1 MSSARAHGQ
10 RLIRWLK
17 ASCVIAVAAT
27 AISAYPEGSPSGNT
41 AAPGE
46 NSCAR
51 CHDGTMNDGSGSV
64 VISGVPDVYQPD
76 QEYTLTVKVSHGMFH
91 LWGFQVTALDSSNR
105 GVGTFRVIDSTTTRK
120 LNGSGALAGR
130 TYVDQTQSG
139 MHSGQSHDASWQVAW
154 KAPAADAGRIT
165 FYAAALAANDNGG
178 SSGDS
183 TYTTSVKTGVTT
195 PMVIAPTYKNGKI
208 VLQDNGS
215 NIEDGAVLQVTG
227 GGTTS
232 PQTFTL
238 VRNAKGTKW
247 LVKKSARSSPD
258 GMSAA
263 LAWPAGTTATF
274 IVTNRNGSVS
284 AAVSAG
290 R

>member
-17 ASCVIAVAAT
+17 ASCLIAVAAT

-76 QEYTLTVKVSHGMFH
+76 QEYTLTVRVSHGSFH
-91 LWGFQVTALDSSNR
+91 LWGFQLTALDSSNR
-105 GVGTFRVIDSTTTRK
+105 GVGTFRIIDSTTTRK
-120 LNGSGALAGR
+120 LNGSGALSGR
-130 TYVDQTQSG
+130 AYVDQTQSG
-139 MHSGQSHDASWQVAW
+139 MHDGQSGNASWQVAW
-154 KAPAADAGRIT
+154 KAPAADAGRLT
-165 FYAAALAANDNGG
+165 FYVAGLAANDNGS

-183 TYTTSVKTGVTT
+183 TYTTTVKTGVTT

-208 VLQDNGS
+208 ILQNNGS
-215 NIEDGAVLQVTG
+215 NIEDGATLLVTG

-232 PQTFTL
+232 PQTFALTL
-238 VRNAKGTKW
+238 NAKGTKW
-247 LVKKSARSSPD
+247 QVKKSARSTPD

-274 IVTNRNGSVS
+274 IVTNRDGSVS